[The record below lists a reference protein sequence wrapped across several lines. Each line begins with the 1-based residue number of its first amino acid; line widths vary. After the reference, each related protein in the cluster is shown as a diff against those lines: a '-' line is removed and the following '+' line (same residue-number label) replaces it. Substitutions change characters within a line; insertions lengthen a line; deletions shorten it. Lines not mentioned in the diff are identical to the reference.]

1 MRSSIQLA
9 SLNYALVVAEEGS
22 FLRAA
27 RRAGIDHTAL
37 SRRIRDL
44 EYAMGTRI
52 FHRHARGVGPTP
64 AGERFLDRLRSVLL
78 ELDNTLTL
86 ARTGI
91 KDEQQ
96 RLSIGSHGLILAGRA
111 LDAIIEF
118 GKCHPNVTVS
128 LIEGSQPKP
137 RALGGIEV
145 DVTVTSSSRSN
156 GGAFE
161 LKLWKDTLAV
171 VVASSHSLACRPVI
185 EWSEL
190 DQETLLVCRGEAFL
204 LADAVGNGVQL
215 PAIVEHHVSAGILMR
230 FVGNG
235 LGVALIH
242 DGEANRVPEG
252 VVCRKLRIRGKPIQ
266 ISSFARWHP
275 DNANPALPVFIA
287 FLRDRYWSRQPS
299 DRTTRFAGSAT
310 ICPVTRP
317 SNSP

>member
-9 SLNYALVVAEEGS
+9 TLNYALVIAEEGS

-44 EYAMGTRI
+44 EYEMGTRI

-96 RLSIGSHGLILAGRA
+96 RLSIGSNGLILSGRA

-128 LIEGSQPKP
+128 LIEGSQPELK
-137 RALGGIEV
+137 ALGGIEV
-145 DVTVTSSSRSN
+145 DVTVTSSSRST

-161 LKLWKDTLAV
+161 LRLWKDTLAV
-171 VVASSHSLACRPVI
+171 VLASNHPLASRPVI
-185 EWSEL
+185 EWSDL
-190 DQETLLVCRGEAFL
+190 GQETLLVRRGEAFL
-204 LADAVGNGVQL
+204 LADAVGSGVQF
-215 PAIVEHHVSAGILMR
+215 PAIVEHHVNAGILLR
-230 FVGNG
+230 LVGNG

-242 DGEANRVPEG
+242 DGDGNSVPDG
-252 VVCRKLRIRGKPIQ
+252 AVCRKLRIGGKPIQ
-266 ISSFARWHP
+266 ITSFARWRP

-287 FLRDRYWSRQPS
+287 FLRDRYSS
-299 DRTTRFAGSAT
+299 
-310 ICPVTRP
+310 
-317 SNSP
+317 

>member
-9 SLNYALVVAEEGS
+9 TLNYALVVAEEGS

-44 EYAMGTRI
+44 EYAIGTRI

-64 AGERFLDRLRSVLL
+64 AGQRFLDRLRSVLL

-96 RLSIGSHGLILAGRA
+96 RLSICSNGMVLAGRV
-111 LDAIIEF
+111 LDAIIDF

-128 LIEGSQPKP
+128 LIEGSQPEA
-137 RALGGIEV
+137 RAALGSTEV

-161 LKLWKDTLAV
+161 LKLWKDALAV

-190 DQETLLVCRGEAFL
+190 GQETLLVRRGEAVL
-204 LADAVGNGVQL
+204 LADAVENGVQL
-215 PAIVEHHVSAGILMR
+215 PPIVEHHVSAGILLR
-230 FVGNG
+230 LVGNG

-242 DGEANRVPEG
+242 DRDANSVPEG
-252 VVCRKLRIRGKPIQ
+252 AVCRKLRIGGKPIQ
-266 ISSFARWHP
+266 ICNFARWRQ
-275 DNANPALPVFIA
+275 DNANPALPIFIA
-287 FLRDRYWSRQPS
+287 FLRDWYS
-299 DRTTRFAGSAT
+299 F
-310 ICPVTRP
+310 
-317 SNSP
+317 

>member
-1 MRSSIQLA
+1 MRSSIQLRT
-9 SLNYALVVAEEGS
+9 LNYALVVAEEGS

-44 EYAMGTRI
+44 EYAMGTTI

-91 KDEQQ
+91 KNEQQ
-96 RLSIGSHGLILAGRA
+96 RLSIGSNGLILAGRA

-128 LIEGSQPKP
+128 LIEGSHPEP
-137 RALGGIEV
+137 SAALGGIEV

-156 GGAFE
+156 GGPFE
-161 LKLWKDTLAV
+161 LMLWKDTLAV
-171 VVASSHSLACRPVI
+171 VAASNHSLANCPVI

-190 DQETLLVCRGEAFL
+190 GQETLLVRRGEAFL

-215 PAIVEHHVSAGILMR
+215 PAIVEHHVSAGILLR
-230 FVGNG
+230 LVGNG

-242 DGEANRVPEG
+242 DGDANGVPEG
-252 VVCRKLRIRGKPIQ
+252 AVCRKLRIGGKPIQ
-266 ISSFARWHP
+266 ICNFARWRP
-275 DNANPALPVFIA
+275 DNANPALPIFIA
-287 FLRDRYWSRQPS
+287 FLRDRYSS
-299 DRTTRFAGSAT
+299 
-310 ICPVTRP
+310 
-317 SNSP
+317 

>member
-9 SLNYALVVAEEGS
+9 TLNYALVIAEEGS

-64 AGERFLDRLRSVLL
+64 AGERFLGRLRSVML

-96 RLSIGSHGLILAGRA
+96 RLSIGSNGIILAGRA

-128 LIEGSQPKP
+128 LTEGSHPEP
-137 RALGGIEV
+137 RAALGGTEV

-156 GGAFE
+156 GGLFE
-161 LKLWKDTLAV
+161 LMLWKDTLAV
-171 VVASSHSLACRPVI
+171 VVASNHSLASRPVI

-190 DQETLLVCRGEAFL
+190 GQETLLLRRGEALL

-215 PAIVEHHVSAGILMR
+215 PAIVEHHVSAGILLR
-230 FVGNG
+230 LVGNG

-242 DGEANRVPEG
+242 DGDANRVPDG
-252 VVCRKLRIRGKPIQ
+252 AVCRKLRIAGKPIQ
-266 ISSFARWHP
+266 ISSFARWRP
-275 DNANPALPVFIA
+275 DNANPALPIFIE
-287 FLRDRYWSRQPS
+287 FLRDRY
-299 DRTTRFAGSAT
+299 SA
-310 ICPVTRP
+310 
-317 SNSP
+317 